1 MQIQHYNT
9 PGFTTRA
16 GTPKPPGSGRPWEGV
31 RRAVYGEPGDMTSM
45 SEDVG
50 TGLGSCLVSPAIIEP
65 PVLALSEEVG
75 PLVAPLQRPVNV
87 PRQAPLGDALGVLVT
102 ADVRLPD
109 IVNTSIFNPTCY
121 E

>member
-1 MQIQHYNT
+1 
-9 PGFTTRA
+9 
-16 GTPKPPGSGRPWEGV
+16 
-31 RRAVYGEPGDMTSM
+31 MTNL

-50 TGLGSCLVSPAIIEP
+50 TGLGNCLVSPAIIEP

-102 ADVRLPD
+102 ADMRLPD
-109 IVNTSIFNPTCY
+109 TAKTSKSINMC
-121 E
+121 

>member
-1 MQIQHYNT
+1 
-9 PGFTTRA
+9 
-16 GTPKPPGSGRPWEGV
+16 
-31 RRAVYGEPGDMTSM
+31 MTNM

-50 TGLGSCLVSPAIIEP
+50 TGLGSCQVSPAIIEP

-75 PLVAPLQRPVNV
+75 PLVAPLQRPLNV

-109 IVNTSIFNPTCY
+109 TVNTSIFYPTCY
-121 E
+121 ES